1 MAIAKRRLLDQVD
14 LSDHEKK
21 NLQILDT
28 IRKKGP
34 IARAEISHLIG
45 LNIVTVTSYVDQYI
59 KKNVI
64 KEVGIDVSTGGR
76 KPTLVDLN
84 PFAMCA
90 IGIGLS
96 LTKMIA
102 VLTNFKGEIVYRI
115 ERERSLKPGEELV
128 PMMVSLADELI
139 QKSNVDTSKVYGIGI
154 GMPGPLN
161 RDSNSVRWEAGLADR
176 DLHINFSI
184 HGMFEGKLKIS
195 TFVDNDANTAMF
207 GENWYGSKLGL
218 KHAVYF
224 YSGDGCGFLING
236 EVYRGANGAAGEWIF
251 NTPDDMLSEELVPWA
266 KNRPW
271 WTIDL
276 GVSLRAEAY
285 QKDNPGSKI
294 YHLAKGD
301 AKKIDFK
308 TVVKAAEEKDEFAQ
322 SLLREA
328 GQRLG
333 RKAAV
338 IVNLLNPEILIVGGG
353 VEIGGAVFLD
363 SVREMVKKIAAP
375 EATEKLRILPSHL
388 GENGVALGAA
398 ALVTQNYFISV

>member
-34 IARAEISHLIG
+34 IARAEISRLIG

-84 PFAMCA
+84 SFAMYA

-115 ERERSLKPGEELV
+115 EKDRSLKPGEELV
-128 PMMVSLADELI
+128 PLMVALAEELI
-139 QKSNVDTSKVYGIGI
+139 QKSNVDTAKVYGIGI

-161 RDSNSVRWEAGLADR
+161 RDSNSVRWEAGLIDE
-176 DLHINFSI
+176 DLHINFSV
-184 HGMFEGKLKIS
+184 HGMFESKLGIS
-195 TFVDNDANTAMF
+195 TFLDNDANTAMF

-224 YSGDGCGFLING
+224 YSGDGCGILVNG
-236 EVYRGANGAAGEWIF
+236 EVYRGANGASGEWLF
-251 NTPDDMLSEELVPWA
+251 NTPDDILPAELEPFA
-266 KNRPW
+266 QSRPW
-271 WTIDL
+271 WTLDL
-276 GVSLRAEAY
+276 GVSLRAEAGY
-285 QKDNPGSKI
+285 PKHPDSKI
-294 YHLAKGD
+294 FKIAGD
-301 AKKIDFK
+301 AKKVNFK
-308 TVVKAAEEKDEFAQ
+308 MVVKAAEEKDEFALT
-322 SLLREA
+322 LLKEA

-338 IVNLLNPEILIVGGG
+338 IVNMLNPEILIVGGG
-353 VEIGGAVFLD
+353 VEVGGAVLLD
-363 SVREMVKKIAAP
+363 SVRETVKKMSAP
-375 EATEKLRILPSHL
+375 EATEKLRIVPSQL
-388 GENGVALGAA
+388 GENAVALGAA
-398 ALVTQNYFISV
+398 ALVTQNYFVSV